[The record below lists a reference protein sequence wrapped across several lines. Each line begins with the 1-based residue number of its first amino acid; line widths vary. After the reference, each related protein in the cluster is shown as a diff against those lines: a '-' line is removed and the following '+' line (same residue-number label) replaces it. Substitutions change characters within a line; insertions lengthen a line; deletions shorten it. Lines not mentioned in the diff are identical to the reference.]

1 MAALAERLLAE
12 ASCSVCLELFSEPVL
27 TECGH
32 SFCRRCLSALLRG
45 PGAACPQCR
54 APLGP
59 GSLRHNRA
67 LGAVAE
73 LAAELEAEAGRPRCR
88 RHGEALAL
96 FCESCRCPL
105 CPRCWDE
112 PAHRQHPARPAGEAA
127 QRLREVLQRDLVLM
141 QKEREDLKP
150 GGEKQSD
157 VLLSKVALEQQR
169 LRDTFEELQQ
179 FLQEQKEALLAQL
192 AQAHQELAEQRSHYV
207 SRASERRS
215 LLDRVIAEIEKKRD
229 QQAAEFL
236 MDVGRTLS
244 SCEAA
249 KVPVPEPVSPE
260 LQRQVGNLCE
270 LSQLLTA
277 TVANFRG
284 KVLSEMDRERVQ
296 VTLDPETASPDLVL
310 SEDCRSVR
318 LAEGQQS
325 LPSTPRRF
333 SGSPSVLGRQGF
345 TAGRHYWEVEHHH
358 CPLHPAPRLWEEV
371 GKMHSGELGVHPFL
385 RHRAELASPAVVK
398 SLFPA
403 DLSPVS
409 DLRLTMEQ
417 LGRSEAADAEQGL
430 EGRSTSGLQR
440 TESSE
445 STDSGCALDSP
456 GPAASNDIMEE
467 TFERAILES
476 SRLNLRIPFR
486 RIHSLPQSLLGSS
499 PALKRNHSDSLESD
513 FKLLEQDE
521 NKENESFEF
530 KKPTKPA
537 ARCPVHVREGKG
549 VPGPRQNS
557 SPAQLLP
564 VGDQENCRAAFLQ
577 HSSLPSS
584 ESEDDDGFAELLDDQ
599 DLKGAE
605 ELPSDVSSLWT
616 APLVMRRAESRAKR
630 CRLFGSAALPA
641 AAGRATQKR
650 MERSQEESSPGKSKK
665 RRSLPGA
672 SSEDSTSL
680 KIVKTKSSTAEIE
693 SILDSDQ
700 RDLIGDFSK
709 GYLFHTVDGKHQD
722 LKYIDSEM
730 VVSVLTG
737 KFASSIKR
745 CLIIDCRYPY
755 EYEGGHIKGAVN
767 LHMEEDV
774 EDYLLKKPIQASGNK
789 RVILVFH
796 CEFSSER
803 GPRMCRFV
811 RERDRLGN
819 EYPRLHYPEL
829 YVLKGGYRDF
839 FLRCRSFCEPQGYR
853 PMHHEDFKE
862 DLKRFRT
869 KSRTWAGEKSKRE
882 LYSRLKKL

>member
-1 MAALAERLLAE
+1 YRRRLL
-12 ASCSVCLELFSEPVL
+12 
-27 TECGH
+27 
-32 SFCRRCLSALLRG
+32 
-45 PGAACPQCR
+45 
-54 APLGP
+54 
-59 GSLRHNRA
+59 
-67 LGAVAE
+67 
-73 LAAELEAEAGRPRCR
+73 
-88 RHGEALAL
+88 
-96 FCESCRCPL
+96 
-105 CPRCWDE
+105 
-112 PAHRQHPARPAGEAA
+112 
-127 QRLREVLQRDLVLM
+127 
-141 QKEREDLKP
+141 
-150 GGEKQSD
+150 
-157 VLLSKVALEQQR
+157 LLSP
-169 LRDTFEELQQ
+169 T
-179 FLQEQKEALLAQL
+179 
-192 AQAHQELAEQRSHYV
+192 
-207 SRASERRS
+207 
-215 LLDRVIAEIEKKRD
+215 
-229 QQAAEFL
+229 
-236 MDVGRTLS
+236 
-244 SCEAA
+244 
-249 KVPVPEPVSPE
+249 
-260 LQRQVGNLCE
+260 
-270 LSQLLTA
+270 
-277 TVANFRG
+277 
-284 KVLSEMDRERVQ
+284 
-296 VTLDPETASPDLVL
+296 
-310 SEDCRSVR
+310 
-318 LAEGQQS
+318 
-325 LPSTPRRF
+325 
-333 SGSPSVLGRQGF
+333 
-345 TAGRHYWEVEHHH
+345 
-358 CPLHPAPRLWEEV
+358 
-371 GKMHSGELGVHPFL
+371 
-385 RHRAELASPAVVK
+385 SPAASGVVK

-417 LGRSEAADAEQGL
+417 LGRSESADAEQGL
-430 EGRSTSGLQR
+430 EGRSPSGLQR

-467 TFERAILES
+467 T
-476 SRLNLRIPFR
+476 LRIPFR

-537 ARCPVHVREGKG
+537 SRCPVHVREGKD

-557 SPAQLLP
+557 SQAQLLP
-564 VGDQENCRAAFLQ
+564 VGEQENCRSAFLQ

-599 DLKGAE
+599 DLKHDE

-630 CRLFGSAALPA
+630 CRLFGSAALPG
-641 AAGRATQKR
+641 AAGRSTQKR
-650 MERSQEESSPGKSKK
+650 MERSQEENSPGKSKK

-672 SSEDSTSL
+672 SSEDSTVGGLASSFVARNAVFFQSL
-680 KIVKTKSSTAEIE
+680 KMVKTKSSTAEIE

-730 VVSVLTG
+730 IVSVLTG
-737 KFASSIKR
+737 KFASSIKT
-745 CLIIDCRYPY
+745 CVIIDCRYPY

-774 EDYLLKKPIQASGNK
+774 EDYLLKKPIQPSGNK

-839 FLRCRSFCEPQGYR
+839 FLRCRSFCEPQSYR